1 MHSWWKEIDTCS
13 EEVNLIYHKCRG
25 RLESW
30 RLQETRDSLPA
41 AERRCLSGPAHC
53 ITHPPMR
60 APAGKRGVET
70 LLKFQTLKF
79 IWPALNKLL
88 MPEASPSISG
98 WTTQEVSVFDGSGT
112 CPHVLP
118 GSKPLN
124 PPLTCSPPPTLRL
137 VPTLCHLS
145 ALAGFLLRFCCSLGK
160 VATLNQRL
168 HRTRVG
174 WGSWSQ
180 WGEGR
185 SGRWGP
191 GPTAGASTKLFPDP
205 GSAACLRHAV

>member
-1 MHSWWKEIDTCS
+1 
-13 EEVNLIYHKCRG
+13 
-25 RLESW
+25 
-30 RLQETRDSLPA
+30 
-41 AERRCLSGPAHC
+41 
-53 ITHPPMR
+53 
-60 APAGKRGVET
+60 
-70 LLKFQTLKF
+70 
-79 IWPALNKLL
+79 

-98 WTTQEVSVFDGSGT
+98 WTTQDVSVFDGSGT

-160 VATLNQRL
+160 VVTLNQRV

-174 WGSWSQ
+174 QGSWGQ
-180 WGEGR
+180 WDGAVPGDSATGAPGAAIPTWQAAAEAECPGHIHHLSLPPFRARTGR
-185 SGRWGP
+185 
-191 GPTAGASTKLFPDP
+191 K
-205 GSAACLRHAV
+205 